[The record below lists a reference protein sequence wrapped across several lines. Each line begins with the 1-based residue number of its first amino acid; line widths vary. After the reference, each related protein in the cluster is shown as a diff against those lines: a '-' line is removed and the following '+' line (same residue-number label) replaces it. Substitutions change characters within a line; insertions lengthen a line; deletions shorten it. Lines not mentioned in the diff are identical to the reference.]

1 MSISIVASGVPEY
14 NSLKM
19 AATSAT
25 ASKLSQTEQENDIN
39 GDGVLSIVEKA
50 AYLKAVAKVEP
61 VASQSADKAGKFTNI
76 SKTDTLTISDEA
88 MRLYKEAQEQKAQEQ
103 SNLLVS

>member
-1 MSISIVASGVPEY
+1 MSISFVVNGVPDY

-19 AATSAT
+19 ATSSAT
-25 ASKLSQTEQENDIN
+25 ASKLSPTEQEYDVN
-39 GDGVLSIVEKA
+39 GDGVLSTVEKA
-50 AYLKAVAKVEP
+50 AYLKAVAKVEA
-61 VASQSADKAGKFTNI
+61 VASQSSDKAAKFTGI

-88 MRLYKEAQEQKAQEQ
+88 MRLYKEAQEQKTQEQ